1 MVVKRVGDSA
11 YQVSLVQN
19 YRHGLCIY
27 PLFMFLE
34 DEKSKVRAEM
44 LREGRENKENTMP

>member
-19 YRHGLCIY
+19 CRHGLCIY